1 MKLGLSV
8 LTSPHKLTSNDS
20 RSQPTQQSFG
30 GKGLT
35 MTEVVQFLESLKP
48 NPVTT
53 PTATATTASTA
64 GQGMGFRSN
73 STAAVQQQSCP
84 LSIAGVVFP
93 LSSGALTAAAY
104 LEWLVTQQAVPALIH
119 DEYVALLT
127 QGLVAV
133 RDSTGEAV
141 SEREV
146 LANLNDL
153 LPSDGD
159 SLRLFKIY
167 RRKLQ
172 HFLQVRI
179 IIIIVHT

>member
-1 MKLGLSV
+1 M
-8 LTSPHKLTSNDS
+8 LTSPHKLPSNDS
-20 RSQPTQQSFG
+20 RSVPTQQQQQQSFG

-35 MTEVVQFLESLKP
+35 MTEVVQFLESIQP
-48 NPVTT
+48 NPPTET
-53 PTATATTASTA
+53 TAT
-64 GQGMGFRSN
+64 GLRSN
-73 STAAVQQQSCP
+73 NSSTAALQQQLSCP

-93 LSSGALTAAAY
+93 LSSGALIAAAY
-104 LEWLVTQQAVPALIH
+104 LEWLVAQPAVPALIH
-119 DEYVALLT
+119 DEYLGLLA
-127 QGLVAV
+127 QGLVAA
-133 RDSTGEAV
+133 RGAGEAAV

-172 HFLQVRI
+172 HFLQV
-179 IIIIVHT
+179 